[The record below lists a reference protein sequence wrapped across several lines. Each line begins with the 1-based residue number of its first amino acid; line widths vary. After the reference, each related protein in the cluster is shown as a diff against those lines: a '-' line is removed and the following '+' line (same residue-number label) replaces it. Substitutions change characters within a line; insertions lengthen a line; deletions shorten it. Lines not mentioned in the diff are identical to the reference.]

1 MNSDDEEPRGDKP
14 FEKSAKSN
22 KIDNQLKQGEDSIS
36 VEDGEDPEQEKKPTG
51 TENDSQIIGSTN
63 AERAESTAKN
73 SKMKPVL
80 PFYLIGLISLSV
92 AAFGFCFASFTEYA
106 YTQYKFIVT
115 RNFQWIWICAILA
128 AIIFLVDL
136 ITLLILKS
144 AKRVGSLKRLL
155 FARFSIPFVAS
166 VIICIIVGLVGG
178 KAYYNRIDADYKADN
193 FYINEALQ
201 QQNGNSDSSTDNLS
215 ASLMPSHTAS
225 DAVVAVTLAATC
237 TKYETK
243 NQISND
249 DLAFFNNSENG
260 GPAILV
266 GGPTP
271 LDPITN
277 CIIQELH
284 MPSSVETEL
293 KADIAQVV
301 SVLQES
307 QNSNPLTKL
316 SGLPSINTS
325 WNLQDG
331 STIYLSYG
339 PPAIPLG
346 SWSALIGVT
355 KSILSGTSSSPSES
369 STNANGNSNS
379 SSINSNATSSSTSTI
394 PNAPNQTSSSLPTN
408 SPNMNGSSGSDT
420 DSSSPTDHS
429 SDADAALNATKVC
442 DNKGPNT
449 YFNESDSGS
458 PYVSTSGTK
467 EWGQMMACVAQ
478 QSQMPSSV
486 EIGLKNFLSNY
497 VSALKNNST
506 FPAGGQMNW
515 WLNDGSEITVSYGGA
530 ATTSKWVINFWTTN
544 SPSANNNNNN

>member
-14 FEKSAKSN
+14 FEKSAKNN
-22 KIDNQLKQGEDSIS
+22 KIDNQLKQEEDSTS
-36 VEDGEDPEQEKKPTG
+36 VEDGEDSEQEKKPTE
-51 TENDSQIIGSTN
+51 TKNDSPIIGSTN
-63 AERAESTAKN
+63 AERVESTAKN

-80 PFYLIGLISLSV
+80 PFYLIGLISLSA

-136 ITLLILKS
+136 ITLLILKG
-144 AKRVGSLKRLL
+144 AKRVSSLKRLL

-178 KAYYNRIDADYKADN
+178 KAYYNHINADYKADN

-215 ASLMPSHTAS
+215 ASLMPSSTAS

-243 NQISND
+243 SQISND
-249 DLAFFNNSENG
+249 DLAFFNNSGNG
-260 GPAILV
+260 GPSILV

-271 LDPITN
+271 LDPIMN
-277 CIIQELH
+277 CVIQELH

-307 QNSNPLTKL
+307 QNSNLLTKL

-325 WNLQDG
+325 WNLKDG

-346 SWSALIGVT
+346 SWSVLIGVT
-355 KSILSGTSSSPSES
+355 KSILSGTSSSSSSNLANQSSSPSES
-369 STNANGNSNS
+369 SANANGNSNS
-379 SSINSNATSSSTSTI
+379 SSINSNATNPESSYQDALMDIDSTTTVCSNYETQNEI
-394 PNAPNQTSSSLPTN
+394 SNDDLSFVGPAGGGPVVDVGGTTN
-408 SPNMNGSSGSDT
+408 TWDP
-420 DSSSPTDHS
+420 
-429 SDADAALNATKVC
+429 
-442 DNKGPNT
+442 
-449 YFNESDSGS
+449 
-458 PYVSTSGTK
+458 
-467 EWGQMMACVAQ
+467 MMTCVAQ
-478 QSQMPSSV
+478 ELHMPSSV
-486 EIGLKNFLSNY
+486 ETELKAAIAQAVLAIEGKIKISFSDLQQIYTSWNLSDGSKIY
-497 VSALKNNST
+497 LGYSGPAD
-506 FPAGGQMNW
+506 PAGAWGASF
-515 WLNDGSEITVSYGGA
+515 GITSQ
-530 ATTSKWVINFWTTN
+530 K
-544 SPSANNNNNN
+544 P

>member
-36 VEDGEDPEQEKKPTG
+36 VEDGEDPEQEKKPTE
-51 TENDSQIIGSTN
+51 TKNDSQIIGSTN

-92 AAFGFCFASFTEYA
+92 AAFGFCFASFTEYT

-144 AKRVGSLKRLL
+144 AKRVSSLKRLL

-249 DLAFFNNSENG
+249 DLAFFNNSGNG

-271 LDPITN
+271 LDPIMN

-331 STIYLSYG
+331 SAIYLSYG
-339 PPAIPLG
+339 PPYIPLG

-379 SSINSNATSSSTSTI
+379 SSINSNVTNQENSYQNALMDIDSTTTVCSNYETQNEI
-394 PNAPNQTSSSLPTN
+394 SNNDLSFVGPAGGGPVVDVDGTTN
-408 SPNMNGSSGSDT
+408 TWDP
-420 DSSSPTDHS
+420 
-429 SDADAALNATKVC
+429 
-442 DNKGPNT
+442 
-449 YFNESDSGS
+449 
-458 PYVSTSGTK
+458 
-467 EWGQMMACVAQ
+467 MMTCVAQ
-478 QSQMPSSV
+478 ELHMPSSV
-486 EIGLKNFLSNY
+486 ETELKAAIDQAALAIEGKIKIPFSDLQQIYTSWNLSDGSKIY
-497 VSALKNNST
+497 LGYSGPAD
-506 FPAGGQMNW
+506 PAGAWGASF
-515 WLNDGSEITVSYGGA
+515 GITSQ
-530 ATTSKWVINFWTTN
+530 K
-544 SPSANNNNNN
+544 P

>member
-1 MNSDDEEPRGDKP
+1 M
-14 FEKSAKSN
+14 
-22 KIDNQLKQGEDSIS
+22 
-36 VEDGEDPEQEKKPTG
+36 
-51 TENDSQIIGSTN
+51 
-63 AERAESTAKN
+63 
-73 SKMKPVL
+73 
-80 PFYLIGLISLSV
+80 
-92 AAFGFCFASFTEYA
+92 
-106 YTQYKFIVT
+106 
-115 RNFQWIWICAILA
+115 
-128 AIIFLVDL
+128 
-136 ITLLILKS
+136 ITLLILKG
-144 AKRVGSLKRLL
+144 AKRVSPLKRLL

-178 KAYYNRIDADYKADN
+178 KAYYNHIDADYKADN

-243 NQISND
+243 SQISND
-249 DLAFFNNSENG
+249 DLAFFNNSGNG
-260 GPAILV
+260 GPSILV

-271 LDPITN
+271 LDPIMN

-307 QNSNPLTKL
+307 QNSNLLTKL
-316 SGLPSINTS
+316 SGLPNINTS
-325 WNLQDG
+325 WNLKDG

-379 SSINSNATSSSTSTI
+379 SSINSNATTQESSYQDALMDIDSTTTVCSNYETQNEISNNDLSFIGSTGGG
-394 PNAPNQTSSSLPTN
+394 PVVNV
-408 SPNMNGSSGSDT
+408 SG
-420 DSSSPTDHS
+420 
-429 SDADAALNATKVC
+429 A
-442 DNKGPNT
+442 NT
-449 YFNESDSGS
+449 WD
-458 PYVSTSGTK
+458 P
-467 EWGQMMACVAQ
+467 MMTCVAQ
-478 QSQMPSSV
+478 VLHMPSSV
-486 EIGLKNFLSNY
+486 ETELKAAIAQAVLAIEGKIKISFSDLQQIYTSWNLSDGSKIY
-497 VSALKNNST
+497 LGYSGPAD
-506 FPAGGQMNW
+506 PAGA
-515 WLNDGSEITVSYGGA
+515 WLASFGITSQ
-530 ATTSKWVINFWTTN
+530 K
-544 SPSANNNNNN
+544 P